1 MQHRVPAWHRGRRL
15 VRWPADALR
24 RSVRRAPVTLCF
36 VVLFWVLGLLTATIA
51 SGPEEPLLD
60 WVSVSSESLPEYW
73 PSLLLSALWA
83 NGLPGYISGTVLAL
97 VMGAAAEKILGSRR
111 FLAAA
116 LCTQVSGALLATGF
130 AAVSGF
136 FFGDWGRE
144 LTAESF
150 VGPVAFLC
158 GAAAAA
164 SAGLETLWRRRLRLL
179 LFTLL
184 VLLALY
190 SGSFQDVMALG
201 AAVTGGFCGPL
212 LFHRRPRLRWKI
224 ASTRR
229 EARVL
234 VALAVLAS
242 AVGPV
247 LAALNAH
254 AVGPLSVLRY
264 LFTYVET
271 TNPQDLA
278 ELCADAGR
286 RVECSAARFE
296 LHAGPAGFFLAILPQ
311 VLLLVFSDGLRRG
324 RRFAWVAALILQ
336 AGLTVAAG
344 FRIYRF
350 LTGNPAG
357 ERYEFGEVEQPLA
370 LVLPMLVPVAVIVLL
385 AATGRLFT
393 VSAPSGTYRRLT
405 VRVALS
411 AVVLAA
417 CYVAGGYVVRTGFT
431 PEATAQALLADLP
444 QRFLPVL
451 ELRNHSPSLLPQT
464 LPAAILYEGVGVLFW
479 ALTCVLLIRS
489 FLLPAPEQH
498 PEDVDRARALLTS
511 QGGGTLSWMTLWA
524 GNSYWF
530 APTGNSYIAYREG
543 FGVALTVGDPVGPEA
558 ERREAILGFLAFCG
572 DQGTTPCF
580 YSVGAGTEGI
590 TSGQGFASLQ
600 VAEETVLE
608 LGSLAFKGKKFQDLR
623 TALNRAEKSGV
634 HAEWTTLGTA
644 PLSVIDQIHVI
655 SEEWVADKH
664 MPEMGFTLGG
674 LEEMEDPG
682 VRLLVAI
689 DEDRTVHGVTSWLPV
704 YQDGRIRGWTL
715 DFMRRRSRGFP
726 AAMDFLIAS
735 AALSLQEEGYRFL
748 SLSGAPLARARDSA
762 GREEN
767 PPAMDWLLDRLGTAL
782 EPVYGFRSLLAFKA
796 KFAPRYIPLY
806 MAYPDAA
813 ALPAIG
819 NSLSRAYL
827 PHVSVGQ
834 GLSMARRIV
843 GTPR

>member
-1 MQHRVPAWHRGRRL
+1 MHSGVPARHRVQRL
-15 VRWPADALR
+15 IRWFADALR
-24 RSVRRAPVTLCF
+24 GSLRRAPVTLGF
-36 VVLFWVLGLLTATIA
+36 VVLFWVLGLLTSTIA

-83 NGLPGYISGTVLAL
+83 NGLSGYISGTILAL
-97 VMGAAAEKILGSRR
+97 VMGLAAEEILGSRR

-116 LCTQVSGALLATGF
+116 AGTQVAGALFATGF

-164 SAGLETLWRRRLRLL
+164 SAGLETLWRRRLRLF
-179 LFTLL
+179 LFTVLI
-184 VLLALY
+184 LLALY

-201 AAVTGGFCGPL
+201 AALAGGFCGPL
-212 LFHRRPRLRWKI
+212 LFGRRPRMLRRI

-247 LAALNAH
+247 LAALSSH

-271 TNPQDLA
+271 TSPQDLA
-278 ELCADAGR
+278 DLCADAAR
-286 RVECSAARFE
+286 RTECSAARFE
-296 LHAGPAGFFLAILPQ
+296 LRAGPAGFFLATLPQ
-311 VLLLVFSDGLRRG
+311 VLLVVFSDGLRRG
-324 RRFAWVAALILQ
+324 RRFAWLAALILQ
-336 AGLTVAAG
+336 AGLTLAAG
-344 FRIYRF
+344 FRIYRY

-357 ERYEFGEVEQPLA
+357 ERYEFGAVEQPLA
-370 LVLPMLVPVAVIVLL
+370 LLLPMLVPVAVMILL
-385 AATGRLFT
+385 AATGKLFT
-393 VSAPSGTYRRLT
+393 VSAPPGTYRRLT
-405 VRVALS
+405 AIVVVS
-411 AVVLAA
+411 AAVLAA
-417 CYVAGGYVVRTGFT
+417 CYVAGGYLVRTGFT
-431 PEATAQALLADLP
+431 PEATARALLADLP
-444 QRFLPVL
+444 QRFLPLL
-451 ELRNHSPSLLPQT
+451 ELRNHSPVLLPRT
-464 LPAAILYEGVGVLFW
+464 LPAAILYEGVGVVFW

-489 FLLPAPEQH
+489 FLLPAPERH

-511 QGGGTLSWMTLWA
+511 QGGSTLSWMTLWT

-558 ERREAILGFLAFCG
+558 ERREVIDGFTAFCSE
-572 DQGTTPCF
+572 QGTTPCF
-580 YSVGAGTEGI
+580 YSVGAGTEEI
-590 TSGQGFASLQ
+590 TSSLGFASLQ

-634 HAEWTTLGTA
+634 RAEWTTYATA
-644 PLSVIDQIHVI
+644 PLSVIDQLHVI

-674 LEEMEDPG
+674 LEEMEDPN
-682 VRLLVAI
+682 VRLLVAV

-704 YQDGRIRGWTL
+704 YRDGEIRGWTL

-748 SLSGAPLARARDSA
+748 SLSGVPLARARDSA
-762 GREEN
+762 GDEEN
-767 PPAMDWLLDRLGTAL
+767 PPALDWLLDRLGAAL

-796 KFAPRYIPLY
+796 KFQPHYVPLY

-813 ALPAIG
+813 SLPAIG
-819 NSLSRAYL
+819 NALSRAYL
-827 PHVSVGQ
+827 PRVSVGQ
-834 GLSMARRIV
+834 GLSLARRIV